1 MLIPLMVN
9 ALQQLRLYCL
19 YVTTYVCLL
28 QYTAIRMMFAG
39 LKFTTTIIYYILLF
53 IYIEVIKRYS
63 GLLYEV
69 ADCFYIFF
77 M

>member
-1 MLIPLMVN
+1 MVN
-9 ALQQLRLYCL
+9 ALQRLCLYCL
-19 YVTTYVCLL
+19 YVTIYVCLL

-69 ADCFYIFF
+69 ADCFYFF
-77 M
+77 LCNS